1 MVFLSKL
8 RALQRMRLLVLCG
21 FLFLLIG
28 CATRAKNQDV
38 EVRVPNEV
46 WWASVVQ
53 SSPKDIRNLAEVR
66 ARFKK
71 VYPGNFTLGFA
82 KTDEINAYAS
92 IQKDATYVI
101 FTDAFVREF
110 GSDSDAL
117 AVVLGHELAHHYLG
131 HTQPGYRD
139 NRDFAVEASSHT
151 FGLIASYFIPFG
163 GLIVGNAVR
172 AVGRGYDRDEERA
185 ADLKGME
192 WAMAAGYSPCGS
204 YRFSNRLQ
212 HLSSKNSLAILSTHP
227 GDEERKENAIKFA
240 QANGLQD
247 CR

>member
-1 MVFLSKL
+1 MAFHSKL
-8 RALQRMRLLVLCG
+8 IFFQRLKYLGLCSV
-21 FLFLLIG
+21 LFLLIG
-28 CATRAKNQDV
+28 CATHPKNQDV
-38 EVRVPNEV
+38 VVNVPNDA
-46 WWASVVQ
+46 WWASVAQ
-53 SSPKDIRNLAEVR
+53 TGPKDMRNLAEVR

-71 VYPGNFTLGFA
+71 IYPGSFALAFA
-82 KTDEINAYAS
+82 KTEEINAYAS
-92 IQKDATYVI
+92 LQKDTTYVI
-101 FTDAFVREF
+101 FTDAFMHEF

-212 HLSSKNSLAILSTHP
+212 QLGTKSAIAILSTHP
-227 GDEERKENAIKFA
+227 GDEERKENASRFA
-240 QANGLQD
+240 QANGLQG
-247 CR
+247 CQ